1 MTGADPPIRRNMVV
15 QRWGTP
21 QATVG
26 SVNEPRERTENGVCF
41 NEKWLYRVRGRGT
54 TPGYE
59 RIVYWLRY
67 DFVASFV
74 VAPDGHVTRE
84 EPLALLAG
92 VRDRL
97 YLPPSETT
105 ATNVASEPGEQHR
118 A

>member
-1 MTGADPPIRRNMVV
+1 VSTAAQPIRRNMVV

-26 SVNEPRERTENGVCF
+26 SVNEPRERSENGVCF
-41 NEKWLYRVRGRGT
+41 NERWLYRVAGHGSE
-54 TPGYE
+54 PGYE

-74 VAPDGHVTRE
+74 IKPDGSIVRE
-84 EPLALLAG
+84 EPRALLAG

-97 YLPPSETT
+97 YLPPSARHAE
-105 ATNVASEPGEQHR
+105 A
-118 A
+118 

>member
-1 MTGADPPIRRNMVV
+1 MAV

-26 SVNEPRERTENGVCF
+26 SVNEPRERAENGVVF
-41 NEKWLYRVRGRGT
+41 NEKWLYRVRGRGAE
-54 TPGYE
+54 PGYE

-74 VAPDGHVTRE
+74 IEPDGSMVRE
-84 EPLALLAG
+84 EPSALLGA

-97 YLPPSETT
+97 YLPPT
-105 ATNVASEPGEQHR
+105 ARDDVESR
-118 A
+118 V